1 MGQNCNI
8 SLNENKDE
16 NEFLHYLLQDL
27 KALEKMLEDGL
38 FEQSVQRIGA
48 EQELFLIDKYFRP
61 APKVMEV
68 LEQLNDEHFVTEYA
82 KFNIEFNLE
91 PLLFKGR
98 CFSRMEENINRHI
111 LKLKSAAS
119 SLGLNTAM
127 VGILPTIRQSDL
139 TCDNITPFPRYY
151 ALNKALSES
160 RGGSF
165 EYHIKGI
172 DELLVKHDS
181 SVFDFCNTAF
191 QVHLQVS
198 PDEFT
203 NMYNCAQLIAAPVLA
218 AATNSPLL
226 LGKRLW
232 KETRIELAEQAIDTR
247 TRSNIL
253 NNENPR
259 VAFADGW
266 LEGSILD
273 IFMEDISRYRSLL
286 TSQDMEN
293 SLEILMKGNIPAF
306 NALRT
311 FNGTIYKWNRACYGI
326 YNGLPH
332 LRIENRVLPAGP
344 TVTDEVAN
352 AAFWLGLMNG
362 LPGAYGDISK
372 TIDFDEVSFNFLKA
386 AQVGLDAHFTWRD
399 NAKLSAEE
407 LINDE
412 LLPISQEGLEKAGVN
427 SADIE
432 KYLQV
437 IEERVSSGMT
447 GSQWLLNSYSLLKKG
462 NEKNDCLVTLT
473 SAMVKRQ
480 ESGKPVHT
488 WSSADESDI
497 EYKIKEYL
505 YLDQIMATDF
515 ITVQENDIYEFAK
528 YIMEWNEIDFLA
540 VENSEGLFTG
550 CLFKGAVDEPQGKSG
565 EKPLV
570 KDYTAQNALTASRD
584 MLIKDADAF
593 LTDSGQ
599 EAIFVTEEG
608 RVTGVVTKQDIE
620 NVLGGKKINSKYLKP
635 A

>member
-1 MGQNCNI
+1 
-8 SLNENKDE
+8 
-16 NEFLHYLLQDL
+16 
-27 KALEKMLEDGL
+27 MLEQGL
-38 FEQSVQRIGA
+38 FEKSIQRIGA

-61 APKVMEV
+61 APRVIEV
-68 LEQLNDEHFVTEYA
+68 LEKINDEHFVTEYA

-98 CFSRMEENINRHI
+98 CFSRMEENINRLI
-111 LKLKSAAS
+111 TKLKHTAS
-119 SLGLNTAM
+119 ELGLNTAM
-127 VGILPTIRQSDL
+127 AGILPTIRQSDL

-151 ALNKALSES
+151 ALNKALSDS
-160 RGGSF
+160 RDGSF
-165 EYHIKGI
+165 EYRIKGI
-172 DELLVKHDS
+172 DELLVKLDS

-247 TRSNIL
+247 TRTSVL

-259 VAFADGW
+259 VAFEDGW

-286 TSQDMEN
+286 TSESTEN

-311 FNGTIYKWNRACYGI
+311 FNGTIYKWNRACYGV
-326 YNGLPH
+326 YNGIPH
-332 LRIENRVLPAGP
+332 LRIENRILPAGP

-362 LPGAYGDISK
+362 LPAAYGEISK
-372 TIDFDEVSFNFLKA
+372 VMDFDEVSYNFLKA
-386 AQVGLDAHFTWRD
+386 AQVGLEAQFTWKD
-399 NAKLSAEE
+399 NARLSAEE

-412 LLPISQEGLEKAGVN
+412 LVPIAREGLKKAGVN
-427 SADIE
+427 EADIE
-432 KYLQV
+432 KYTGI
-437 IEERVSSGMT
+437 IEERVASGMT

-462 NEKNDCLVTLT
+462 NEKNDSLVTLT

-480 ESGKPVHT
+480 ESGEPVHT
-488 WSSADESDI
+488 WTPAGEKDI
-497 EYKIKEYL
+497 EHEIKEYL
-505 YLDQIMATDF
+505 YLDQIMAANF
-515 ITVQENDIYEFAK
+515 ISVHENDIYEFAK
-528 YIMEWNEIDFLA
+528 CIMEWNELDVLA
-540 VENSEGLFTG
+540 VEDSAGMFAGCILKNDAAPADSE
-550 CLFKGAVDEPQGKSG
+550 K
-565 EKPLV
+565 LV
-570 KDYTAQNALTASRD
+570 KDYLTKEVITASRD
-584 MLIKDADAF
+584 MLIKDAET
-593 LTDSGQ
+593 LLNST
-599 EAIFVTEEG
+599 EAEVIFVTEEERLIG
-608 RVTGVVTKQDIE
+608 IVTCPDIE
-620 NVLGGKKINSKYLKP
+620 GVLKGNKINSEYLKP